1 MENTALIYRRF
12 GPPSEALKLER
23 LPLSPRPPHLLRVKM
38 QMAPVNP
45 SDLIPITGAYAH
57 RVSPP
62 LVAGYEGVGEVIAAP
77 VSHAHLIGKRVLP
90 LRGPGTWQAYVDCDP
105 DLAIPV
111 PPSIDSTI
119 AARGYINPLAAQ
131 LMLDAWPV
139 KGTHVMLTAAGS
151 TCATLLAQWALAAG
165 ASRVTGVYRA
175 PEHKS
180 ALTRRGVEAIQLC
193 DADQLTAA
201 AASAD
206 VTFDA
211 LGGEPGSLILK
222 AMPADADFVS
232 YGLLTGQPVLPGN
245 PRPRAHH
252 RRFHMRDSLAAMT
265 PQQWHACFDTLWPR
279 LNIPALPA
287 IREVRLEDWQDAL
300 AGYDQPRRPK
310 PILILG
316 DAA

>member
-12 GPPSEALKLER
+12 GPPPEALKLEC

-77 VSHAHLIGKRVLP
+77 AAHAHLMGKRVLP
-90 LRGPGTWQAYVDCDP
+90 LRGPGTWQAYLDCDP
-105 DLAIPV
+105 ELAIPV
-111 PPSIDSTI
+111 PDNIEGVV
-119 AARGYINPLAAQ
+119 AARAYINPLAAQ
-131 LMLDAWPV
+131 LMLEAWPV
-139 KGTHVMLTAAGS
+139 RDAHVLITASGS
-151 TCATLLAQWALAAG
+151 TCANLLAQWAISSG
-165 ASRVTGVYRA
+165 ASRVTGIYRA
-175 PEHKS
+175 PGHKP
-180 ALTRRGVEAIQLC
+180 ALADMGIEAIPLC
-193 DADQLTAA
+193 EMDQVTAT

-211 LGGEPGSLILK
+211 LGGEPGSLILR
-222 AMPADADFVS
+222 AMPENANFVS

-245 PRPRAHH
+245 PRARAHH
-252 RRFHMRDSLAAMT
+252 RRFHMRESLAGMT
-265 PQQWHACFDTLWPR
+265 PDQWRACYDTLWPR
-279 LNIPALPA
+279 IASAALPA
-287 IREVRLEDWQDAL
+287 VREVRLANWQDAL
-300 AGYDQPRRPK
+300 AGYDQPGRSK
-310 PILILG
+310 PVLVFG